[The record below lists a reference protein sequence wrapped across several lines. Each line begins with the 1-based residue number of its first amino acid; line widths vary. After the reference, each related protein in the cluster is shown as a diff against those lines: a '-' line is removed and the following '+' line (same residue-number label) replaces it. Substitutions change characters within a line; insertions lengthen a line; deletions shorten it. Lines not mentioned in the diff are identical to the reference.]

1 MVTEQELLDAAND
14 PVKLQALMELK
25 AKEDAA
31 VNGATPIPVNV

>member
-25 AKEDAA
+25 AKEDLVA
-31 VNGATPIPVNV
+31 VNPTLVNV